1 VLGLR
6 LVGSF
11 MGPSGRLMFYIVDRN
26 ATGRWRRLPCF
37 VRSIE
42 RWGAG
47 RGAGM
52 SSARRVKLR

>member
-1 VLGLR
+1 

-11 MGPSGRLMFYIVDRN
+11 MRPSGRLLFYIVDRN
-26 ATGRWRRLPCF
+26 ATGRWRRLAC
-37 VRSIE
+37 VGRSIG

-47 RGAGM
+47 RGAGL